1 MIIATVND
9 VFTAGPAEV
18 AEQFMALDIP
28 WSGLSDNLLSVPSI
42 NIIWLQGTV
51 MKTEPDPGWIYSA
64 GILWH
69 VNSLAAVP
77 VTGLLPGQQPIVL
90 HSGNPYMPA
99 PFNVPIRQNAGSAV
113 FIRLACTF
121 GEKPIVLLDEVSFRI
136 TIGYEVPEVGTAESG
151 GPILDPIK
159 VFAEEI
165 SRNKLKGAALRDF
178 KG

>member
-18 AEQFMALDIP
+18 AEQFMSLDIP
-28 WSGLSDNLLSVPSI
+28 WSGLSENLLTVTSV

-51 MKTEPDPGWIYSA
+51 MKIEPDPGWIYSS
-64 GILWH
+64 GIYFH

-77 VTGLLPGQQPIVL
+77 ITGLLPGQQPIVL
-90 HSGNPYMPA
+90 HGGNPYMPQ
-99 PFNVPIRQNAGSAV
+99 PFNVPIRQNAGSAL

-121 GEKPIVLLDEVSFRI
+121 GEKAIVLNDQVSFRI
-136 TIGYEVPEVGTAESG
+136 TLGYEVPEAGTLQSG
-151 GPILDPIK
+151 GAVLDPIK

-165 SRNKLKGAALRDF
+165 SRVKLKG
-178 KG
+178 